1 MEAGRTCPDSTVPP
15 KKPTNA
21 PKKPASERARRPSA
35 RKRPTDPGLRTA
47 EPTRYDPAVV
57 NDPSAALA
65 GLSRE
70 TTIVLDKDGR
80 FFHDG
85 RPVDHPGIV
94 RAFHRWIDRA
104 EDGRFVLRNAIN
116 WAYIKVAGTPLFVRS
131 VRLCGARPVTHVYLS
146 LSDGSEEEL
155 RYDTLRQDKDGVFY
169 ADARM
174 GTMAARFD
182 KHAALGLSPVVGEDD
197 DGPFLEVVGRKLRP
211 ATVEDASVVVSPSEG
226 MHTRPPPPVD
236 PLAMTLPPPDRR

>member
-1 MEAGRTCPDSTVPP
+1 M
-15 KKPTNA
+15 
-21 PKKPASERARRPSA
+21 
-35 RKRPTDPGLRTA
+35 RTA

-57 NDPSAALA
+57 HDPSAALA

-70 TTIVLDKDGR
+70 TTIVLDKEGR

-104 EDGRFVLRNAIN
+104 EDGRYVLRNSVN
-116 WAYIKVAGTPLFVRS
+116 WAYIEVAGTPLFVRA

-155 RYDTLRQDKDGVFY
+155 RYDTLRQDKDGIFY

-174 GTMAARFD
+174 GTMSARFE

-197 DGPFLEVVGRKLRP
+197 DGPYIEVVGRKIRP
-211 ATVEDASVVVSPSEG
+211 ATVDDAPAVVSPSENLG
-226 MHTRPPPPVD
+226 TRPPPPID
-236 PLAMTLPPPDRR
+236 PLGTTLPPPDRR